1 MLSSLRQAL
10 TSLHLFRTMYFAK
23 FGTLAGRRQSAGA
36 SRTSNDSSRKEVMA
50 MLKVGD
56 KIVVSVKVTQIIEDK
71 HGVHYM
77 IEPIRDEDR
86 SSFYQ
91 SMKVTREDIKSI
103 VE

>member
-10 TSLHLFRTMYFAK
+10 TRLHLFRVMF
-23 FGTLAGRRQSAGA
+23 FGRYRTLAAGRLSAGT
-36 SRTSNDSSRKEVMA
+36 SRTSNNSSRKEVMA
-50 MLKVGD
+50 MLKIGD

-71 HGVHYM
+71 YGVHYM
-77 IEPIRDEDR
+77 VEPIRDEDR

>member
-10 TSLHLFRTMYFAK
+10 TSLHIFKTMFFVK

-36 SRTSNDSSRKEVMA
+36 SRTLNNSSRKEVMA

-56 KIVVSVKVTQIIEDK
+56 KIAVSVKVTQIIEDK
-71 HGVHYM
+71 DGVCYTV
-77 IEPIRDEDR
+77 ERLSDNNR

-91 SMKVTREDIKSI
+91 SMRVTKEDIKSI

>member
-10 TSLHLFRTMYFAK
+10 TSLHLFRVMYYARFKA
-23 FGTLAGRRQSAGA
+23 LAGRRQSAGA
-36 SRTSNDSSRKEVMA
+36 SRTSNESSRKEVMT

-71 HGVHYM
+71 DGVCYTV
-77 IEPIRDEDR
+77 ERFSDDNR

-91 SMKVTREDIKSI
+91 SMRVTKEDIRSI

>member
-10 TSLHLFRTMYFAK
+10 TSLHLFRVMYFGRFKAQA
-23 FGTLAGRRQSAGA
+23 AGRLSAGA
-36 SRTSNDSSRKEVMA
+36 SRTSSDSSRREVMA

-77 IEPIRDEDR
+77 VEPIRDDDR

-91 SMKVTREDIKSI
+91 SMKVTREDIRSI

>member
-1 MLSSLRQAL
+1 MLSSLKQAL
-10 TSLHLFRTMYFAK
+10 TSLHLFRVMYFGRFKA
-23 FGTLAGRRQSAGA
+23 LAAGRLSAGA

-71 HGVHYM
+71 YGVHYTV
-77 IEPIRDEDR
+77 EPIRDEDR

-91 SMKVTREDIKSI
+91 SMKVAREDIRS
-103 VE
+103 

>member
-1 MLSSLRQAL
+1 
-10 TSLHLFRTMYFAK
+10 
-23 FGTLAGRRQSAGA
+23 
-36 SRTSNDSSRKEVMA
+36 

-71 HGVHYM
+71 DGVCYTV
-77 IEPIRDEDR
+77 ERFSDDNR

-91 SMKVTREDIKSI
+91 SMRVTKEDIRSI

>member
-10 TSLHLFRTMYFAK
+10 TGLHLYSVMCFARYK
-23 FGTLAGRRQSAGA
+23 TRAAGRPSAGA
-36 SRTSNDSSRKEVMA
+36 SRKSDNSSRKEVRT

-77 IEPIRDEDR
+77 VEPVRDDDR

>member
-1 MLSSLRQAL
+1 MQSSLRQAL

-36 SRTSNDSSRKEVMA
+36 SRTSNNSLRKEVMA

-71 HGVHYM
+71 DGVCYTV
-77 IEPIRDEDR
+77 ERFSDDNR

-91 SMKVTREDIKSI
+91 SMRVTKEDIRSI

>member
-1 MLSSLRQAL
+1 MQSSLRQAL

-71 HGVHYM
+71 HGIRYTV
-77 IEPIRDEDR
+77 EPL
-86 SSFYQ
+86 SNGNGYQ
-91 SMKVTREDIKSI
+91 NMNISKEDIKSI

>member
-10 TSLHLFRTMYFAK
+10 TSLHLFRVMYYARFKARA
-23 FGTLAGRRQSAGA
+23 AGRPSAGV

-71 HGVHYM
+71 HGIRYTV
-77 IEPIRDEDR
+77 EPLSNGDA
-86 SSFYQ
+86 YQ
-91 SMKVTREDIKSI
+91 NMKISKEDIRSI